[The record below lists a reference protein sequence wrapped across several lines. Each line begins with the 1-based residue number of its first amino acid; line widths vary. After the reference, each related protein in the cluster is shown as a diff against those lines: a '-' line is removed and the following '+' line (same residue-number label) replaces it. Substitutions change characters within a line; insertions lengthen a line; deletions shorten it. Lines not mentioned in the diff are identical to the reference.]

1 MTEASIPA
9 STPNSPIDQLADRY
23 LEQYVALSP
32 TAATFMG
39 IAGHD
44 HELPDYT
51 PSGFEALAELTGRSV
66 AEAQAIETGSPREEV
81 AKDAFLERLGLEL
94 ERFEAG
100 VPQHQL
106 NAIASVPAEIRQV
119 FDLMPTATDQDW
131 ETIAIRLNQVGTALD
146 GYRDSLLDQAG
157 KGRVSAV
164 RQV

>member
-51 PSGFEALAELTGRSV
+51 PSGFEALAELTRRSV
-66 AEAQAIETGSPREEV
+66 AEAQAIEPAVRARRSPRT
-81 AKDAFLERLGLEL
+81 RSWSGSGWSSSGS
-94 ERFEAG
+94 R
-100 VPQHQL
+100 P
-106 NAIASVPAEIRQV
+106 ASRS
-119 FDLMPTATDQDW
+119 T
-131 ETIAIRLNQVGTALD
+131 
-146 GYRDSLLDQAG
+146 S
-157 KGRVSAV
+157 
-164 RQV
+164 